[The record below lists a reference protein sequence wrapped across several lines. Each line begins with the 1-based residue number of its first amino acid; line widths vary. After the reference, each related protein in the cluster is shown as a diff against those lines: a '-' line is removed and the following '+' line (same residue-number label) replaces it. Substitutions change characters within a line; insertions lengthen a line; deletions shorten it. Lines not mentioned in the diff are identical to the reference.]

1 ITERSRGPRPKEVP
15 MLALEG
21 LRDREEE
28 EALTVEKK
36 KQTVI
41 EQMMVDQLCRCGHEA
56 CRELIGFFFTCD
68 HTLTVYEYRSFG
80 KNRCNVLPFIAR
92 GVYKTRGR
100 TYCLADFSKI
110 FAGCISGAV
119 CDRMRGHAIQTLTT
133 LGRKLTCLDLQ
144 ENGFLVKEKLRK
156 CLMEDLSLSPQDFDT
171 VWRIAGP
178 QGEVTADAAAIMR
191 AVTGEMSEARKAVF
205 IKVYVKLDPHKTG
218 SITLI
223 DIEKFYWAKQDLGHG
238 AKTDFLTC
246 IRNRGRVGGKVSYA
260 EFEDYY
266 EGLSI
271 EIPSDEEYIS
281 ILTST
286 WSI

>member
-1 ITERSRGPRPKEVP
+1 MLISHRAQSGETANCITEEELNNRKT
-15 MLALEG
+15 
-21 LRDREEE
+21 LRAIQR
-28 EALTVEKK
+28 
-36 KQTVI
+36 
-41 EQMMVDQLCRCGHEA
+41 
-56 CRELIGFFFTCD
+56 
-68 HTLTVYEYRSFG
+68 
-80 KNRCNVLPFIAR
+80 
-92 GVYKTRGR
+92 
-100 TYCLADFSKI
+100 
-110 FAGCISGAV
+110 AV

-286 WSI
+286 LDHLTLLTNGVCICVVMFVH